1 MPARRFLLT
10 LVVALAACGTI
21 RGVRAIEELDASLVR
36 VTGVQLGGMRIDLTP
51 DGAIPIAA
59 MMAVGAGALTG
70 HVPFAADAIIRLE
83 NPASNRVTAEVLRSR
98 WTLRLDERDLA
109 TGTLDERRSIPPGR
123 SVELPVHIGLDLAE
137 VFGRKPEKLLGFVAA
152 LAGDRRKRLGVSLRL
167 VPILDTPLGGL
178 PLPPISIPLA

>member
-1 MPARRFLLT
+1 
-10 LVVALAACGTI
+10 
-21 RGVRAIEELDASLVR
+21 EDLDASLVR

-59 MMAVGAGALTG
+59 MLAIGAGALPG

-109 TGTLDERRSIPPGR
+109 RGTLDEPRAIPPGP

-152 LAGDRRKRLGVSLRL
+152 LAGERRKRLGGRLRL
-167 VPILDTPLGGL
+167 GALLDKPHST
-178 PLPPISIPLA
+178 